1 MRTVACLPL
10 NRDVSVLGF
19 GCASLGSRVS
29 PPEGRRAVDLALELG
44 VTWFDVAPS
53 YGDGDAETLLGRA
66 LKGRR
71 NQVVICTK
79 AGLVRPPISGPKAI
93 ARSLARPVVKALPG
107 LRALAAHVRGPAV
120 RQPITGDAVVASLE
134 ESLRRLDSDYVD
146 VFALHDPAMD
156 EVLRDDVLRAL
167 ETAVTSGK
175 ALTLSIA
182 GDAGVAARAL
192 RETSIYRCAQF
203 ALNPL
208 TSGLNMVREADADAF
223 VIGHSVLG
231 PLARIA
237 AAEVRMNKSGEPGRA
252 ADLLIDW
259 ALGANPNG
267 VILLSM
273 ARPGNIRRNVMR
285 AGPAPESVA
294 RARIDAL
301 LGPASEQGA

>member
-1 MRTVACLPL
+1 MRTVACAPL

-29 PPEGRRAVDLALELG
+29 PAEGGRAVDLALDLG

-71 NQVVICTK
+71 DQVVICTK
-79 AGLVRPPISGPKAI
+79 AGLIRPPISGAKAM

-107 LRALAAHVRGPAV
+107 LRALAARVRGPVV
-120 RQPITGDAVVASLE
+120 RQPITGDAVTASLE
-134 ESLRRLDSDYVD
+134 QSLRRLGSDHVD
-146 VFALHDPAMD
+146 VFALHDPAKD
-156 EVLRDDVLRAL
+156 EVLREDVLRAL
-167 ETAVTSGK
+167 EAAVASGK
-175 ALTLSIA
+175 ARTLSIA
-182 GDAGVAARAL
+182 GEAGVAACAL

-208 TSGLNMVREADADAF
+208 TPGLDMVREADADAF
-223 VIGHSVLG
+223 VVGHSVLG

-237 AAEVRMNKSGEPGRA
+237 AAEARLNKSGEPRRA

-259 ALGANPNG
+259 ALAANPGG
-267 VILLSM
+267 VVLLSM
-273 ARPGNIRRNVMR
+273 ARHENIRRNVMR
-285 AGPAPESVA
+285 AAHAPDPEA
-294 RARIDAL
+294 LARIDAL
-301 LGPASEQGA
+301 LRAAAEQSA